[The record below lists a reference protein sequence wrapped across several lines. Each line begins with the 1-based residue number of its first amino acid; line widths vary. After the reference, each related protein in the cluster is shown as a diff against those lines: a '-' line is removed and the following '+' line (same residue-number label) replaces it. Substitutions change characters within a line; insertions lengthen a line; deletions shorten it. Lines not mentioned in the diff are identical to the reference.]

1 MTVAAA
7 ERSAIGRRLWLVFPV
22 AMAILAAASSPA
34 IAQRVPRF
42 LFPALAA
49 LGGALLGLSLARSLV
64 RLARAPAAARRAQI
78 VPVLVSG
85 VAALFLLILPIARL
99 AYVLLPSTGR
109 EPKILTGFGNWR
121 GSEGYPRLDA
131 HRGID
136 VAGRPGVDVLAA
148 AGGRVTVARD
158 SRGPCGLI
166 VVVDHE
172 PHGYRTIYCHLS
184 TLSVTPGQTVARG
197 QPLGTLGTSG
207 QRAWPG
213 YEHVHLELQR
223 GNDPSDLHDPLT
235 RIAGCFEEARPYPT
249 DHLVLTYPVRC

>member
-1 MTVAAA
+1 MTGVAA
-7 ERSAIGRRLWLVFPV
+7 ERSAIGRALWIALPV
-22 AMAILAAASSPA
+22 AVLLAAASSPA

-49 LGGALLGLSLARSLV
+49 LGGALLGRSLLRSLV
-64 RLARAPAAARRAQI
+64 RLARAPAPARRTRI
-78 VPVLVSG
+78 VPVVVRG
-85 VAALFLLILPIARL
+85 VAALFFLILPLARL
-99 AYVLLPSTGR
+99 VYVLLPSTGR
-109 EPKILTGFGNWR
+109 EPKILAGFGDWR

-158 SRGPCGLI
+158 SHDLCGLI

-184 TLSVTPGQTVARG
+184 TFSVTPGQTVVRG

-223 GNDPSDLHDPLT
+223 GNDPSDLHDPLS
-235 RIAGCFEEARPYPT
+235 RMAGCFDEARPYPT

>member
-1 MTVAAA
+1 MTGAVA
-7 ERSAIGRRLWLVFPV
+7 ERSTIGRALWLALP
-22 AMAILAAASSPA
+22 AAGLLWAASSPA

-42 LFPALAA
+42 LFPALAG
-49 LGGALLGLSLARSLV
+49 LGGALLGWSLARSLG
-64 RLARAPAAARRAQI
+64 RLARAPASARRAQI
-78 VPVLVSG
+78 VPVIVSG
-85 VAALFLLILPIARL
+85 VAALFLLILPLTRL
-99 AYVLLPSTGR
+99 VYVLIPSTGR
-109 EPKILTGFGNWR
+109 EPKILAGFGDWR

-136 VAGRPGVDVLAA
+136 VAGRPGMDVLAA

-158 SRGPCGLI
+158 SHGLCGLI

-172 PHGYRTIYCHLS
+172 PHGYRTIYCHSS
-184 TLSVTPGQTVARG
+184 TVWVTPGQTVARG

-223 GNDPSDLHDPLT
+223 GNDPGDLHDPLP
-235 RIAGCFEEARPYPT
+235 RMAGCFEGTRPYPT
-249 DHLVLTYPVRC
+249 ERLVLTYPVRC